1 MTTGSGAER
10 PRTLVVGG
18 GIAGLTAA
26 AALSK
31 RGFDVRVVE
40 QAPGFE
46 PVGAGITIQANAN
59 AVLRA
64 LDVELPRDAVVPIE
78 GVELQDARGRSLTRG
93 DAKVILPDP
102 PSVAIHR
109 ADLHAALLAACD
121 GVPLE
126 SGVRVSTVSP
136 LPGAVDVVYGDA
148 RTERFDLVI
157 GADGIRS
164 AVRRALTGEDDSGL
178 RYSGQTCWRFAALA
192 PDLVP
197 ATATER
203 WNPAQRVGIVPLAGG
218 RVYVYLVEDAPRG
231 TPGVGTAAPDAVRK
245 RFRGVD
251 ARLDAL
257 LERLDGTIQIDHS
270 DLCDQPR
277 ISFGEGRVLL
287 VGDASHAMTPNLG
300 QGAGMAIEDVGALV
314 LALAEGTGDLGGL
327 PAALD
332 STRRARV
339 AAVHRTAWRL
349 GRASHWRSPVAR
361 FLRDSLLRA
370 LPASAASRQARALW
384 QPGLDLAARIPR

>member
-1 MTTGSGAER
+1 MSDISSL
-10 PRTLVVGG
+10 RTLVVGG

-64 LDVELPRDAVVPIE
+64 LDIALPADAAVPIE

-93 DAKVILPDP
+93 DARAILPDP

-109 ADLHAALLAACD
+109 ADLHAVLLAACA

-126 SGVRVSTVSP
+126 SGVRVSSVTREAD
-136 LPGAVDVVYGDA
+136 GVDVVFGDA
-148 RTERFDLVI
+148 RSERFDLLI

-164 AVRRALTGEDDSGL
+164 VARRAVTGEDDPDL
-178 RYSGQTCWRFAALA
+178 RYSGQTCWRFAIEA

-197 ATATER
+197 GAATER
-203 WNPAQRVGIVPLAGG
+203 WNPGQRVGIVPLARG

-231 TPGVGTAAPDAVRK
+231 TPCPGSAAPEEIRR
-245 RFRGVD
+245 RFAGVD
-251 ARLDAL
+251 ERLDAL
-257 LERLDGTIQIDHS
+257 LERLDGSVPTDHS
-270 DLCDQPR
+270 DLCDLPR
-277 ISFGEGRVLL
+277 ISFGEGRVVL

-300 QGAGMAIEDVGALV
+300 QGAGTGIEDVAALV
-314 LALAEGTGDLGGL
+314 LALAECGDDVSAV
-327 PAALD
+327 PRAID
-332 STRRARV
+332 TMRRARV
-339 AAVHRTAWRL
+339 ARVHRTAWRI
-349 GRASHWRSPVAR
+349 GRVSHWRNPVAR

-370 LPASAASRQARALW
+370 LPAEAANRQAQALW
-384 QPGLDLAARIPR
+384 QPGLELAARLRS